1 MHLTALMLQL
11 ACHQLLVSISACFK
25 LPYVLQLGKHHS
37 GDALQVVALITIE
50 VHARDVIDKLSKAGV
65 TSPAAFEWSS
75 QLRFYWDQDNND
87 CFVKQV
93 SLFQASLIPPLSPA
107 LQIGTSRRRNKLLRT
122 EGQDVITWFL
132 QEGQCCKLAR
142 HQGPARLFG

>member
-1 MHLTALMLQL
+1 MHLNALMLQP
-11 ACHQLLVSISACFK
+11 ASRQLFAFVPPCSNLVKDA
-25 LPYVLQLGKHHS
+25 QLGRHHY
-37 GDALQVVALITIE
+37 GDVLQVVALITIE

-93 SLFQASLIPPLSPA
+93 SLFLGLPHSA
-107 LQIGTSRRRNKLLRT
+107 IGTGLANVNELT
-122 EGQDVITWFL
+122 GMGI
-132 QEGQCCKLAR
+132 CKVKGR
-142 HQGPARLFG
+142 MS